1 MADTQSI
8 TLAGISDYSNAGDA
22 VADFHSEKDFRMIAI
37 YPRQRLYS
45 RCNKRDIIA
54 TGGAREIKI
63 RYAKMERVVFVT
75 LSGIPGV
82 GKSEVNVDRATHILD
97 PEWLRKRAT

>member
-22 VADFHSEKDFRMIAI
+22 VADFPSEKDFRMIAI

-54 TGGAREIKI
+54 TGGSREIKI
-63 RYAKMERVVFVT
+63 RYAGMQRVVYVS
-75 LSGIPGV
+75 LGEG
-82 GKSEVNVDRATHILD
+82 DILF
-97 PEWLRKRAT
+97 